1 MYLNNFYCFRRS
13 CLVRVSGRTT
23 VGRWVRP
30 WVTSTPLLRTIIT
43 VMTLLRP
50 KTPRWAAGD
59 TPEVTGLITTRP
71 REAGSPATRNTR
83 ALEGGGAQ
91 EKYSRS
97 SSAQHSLQ
105 RGRDSQPPG
114 STAYPMGYSSFDRRG
129 GGAGH
134 GGMMASMPSSNPDY
148 PPPDHYFMKSQRK
161 YSGEELRV
169 YVDYNK

>member
-1 MYLNNFYCFRRS
+1 MFQEKLLGQSQWKDYSGPMGPPLGHQHAPPPHHNYGYDAFETEDTKMGGWGHSGGHGAHHNTSSRGREPSYEKYARS
-13 CLVRVSGRTT
+13 G
-23 VGRWVRP
+23 
-30 WVTSTPLLRTIIT
+30 
-43 VMTLLRP
+43 
-50 KTPRWAAGD
+50 
-59 TPEVTGLITTRP
+59 
-71 REAGSPATRNTR
+71 
-83 ALEGGGAQ
+83 GGGAQ
-91 EKYSRS
+91 EKYSRA

-105 RGRDSQPPG
+105 RGSSSQPQA